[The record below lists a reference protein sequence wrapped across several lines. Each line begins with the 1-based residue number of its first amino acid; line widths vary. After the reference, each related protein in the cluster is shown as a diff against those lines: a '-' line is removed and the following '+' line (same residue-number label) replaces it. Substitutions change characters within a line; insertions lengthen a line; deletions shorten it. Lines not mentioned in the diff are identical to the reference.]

1 MSDTLE
7 KLLTVEK
14 RAAALV
20 AEAEG
25 EARGRTAQAR
35 TEVQRRHS
43 DVMTARAV
51 EAERAI
57 EAEREQI
64 AAEREQKN
72 AAYRTQLEQ
81 RTADSA
87 AFARTVGQFIDKES

>member
-7 KLLTVEK
+7 KLLSVEK

-25 EARGRTAQAR
+25 EARGRTAEAR
-35 TEVQRRHS
+35 SEVQRRHS
-43 DVMTARAV
+43 EVMTSKAV

-57 EAEREQI
+57 EAERERI

-72 AAYRTQLEQ
+72 AAYRTELEQ
-81 RTADSA
+81 RPADSA
-87 AFARTVGQFIDKES
+87 AFARTVGQFIDKGS